1 MLAAADNRAKALPTH
16 PKQVIQDTAEVPAAD
31 ITGHHKQLQ
40 LQQELA
46 AEAAAEAAVPVQQPH
61 KKMEKAEQLV
71 LLL

>member
-40 LQQELA
+40 LQEELA
-46 AEAAAEAAVPVQQPH
+46 AEAVAEAAAIIQHPH
-61 KKMEKAEQLV
+61 KNMELAEQVV